1 MSRLITT
8 VAAIAATT
16 LMSSTA
22 FAGCNSGTYCKSS
35 AHSSTL
41 PSLSSWSASSHSST
55 SAYESAPS
63 YSSSSYTTSPSYSSS
78 SSSSYSTDPMY
89 NTSYSYGTSNSY
101 SGAVS
106 SSYADATYGTGSI
119 SNAYTGSDVELY
131 GFSGS
136 TSSVAGLGAGE
147 SLQATSCPVNVYNPG
162 GGKVLGC
169 YNVVKPVPQTTYYR
183 VVRPIVYVRYPVPVA
198 VPYYSNCTVVTHA
211 SRYGNHWGA
220 GYGGYGRRCG

>member
-16 LMSSTA
+16 FMSSAA
-22 FAGCNSGTYCKSS
+22 FAGCNSGTYCTSS
-35 AHSSTL
+35 SQASTL
-41 PSLSSWSASSHSST
+41 PSLSSWSGSSYSTASS
-55 SAYESAPS
+55 YETAPS
-63 YSSSSYTTSPSYSSS
+63 YSTSSYTSTPSYSYS

-89 NTSYSYGTSNSY
+89 NTAYSYGTSNSY
-101 SGAVS
+101 AGTVS

-119 SNAYTGSDVELY
+119 SNTYTGSDVELF

-183 VVRPIVYVRYPVPVA
+183 VVRPVVYVRYPVPVA
-198 VPYYSNCTVVTHA
+198 VPYYSGCSVVTHA
-211 SRYGNHWGA
+211 SRYGDRWGNRGFGQA
-220 GYGGYGRRCG
+220 RRCR

>member
-22 FAGCNSGTYCKSS
+22 FAGCNSGTYCTSS
-35 AHSSTL
+35 GHASAL
-41 PSLSSWSASSHSST
+41 PSLSSWSGSNYASAAS
-55 SAYESAPS
+55 YETAPS
-63 YSSSSYTTSPSYSSS
+63 YSTSSYSTAPSSSYY
-78 SSSSYSTDPMY
+78 TDPMY
-89 NTSYSYGTSNSY
+89 NTAYSYGTSNSY
-101 SGAVS
+101 AGTVS

-119 SNAYTGSDVELY
+119 SNAYTGSNVELF

-147 SLQATSCPVNVYNPG
+147 SLQATSCPVSVHNPS

-183 VVRPIVYVRYPVPVA
+183 VVRPVVYVRYPVPVA
-198 VPYYSNCTVVTHA
+198 VPYYSGCSVVTHT
-211 SRYGNHWGA
+211 SRYGDRWGNR
-220 GYGGYGRRCG
+220 GFGQGRRCR

>member
-16 LMSSTA
+16 LMSGA
-22 FAGCNSGTYCKSS
+22 AYAGCNSGTYCTSS
-35 AHSSTL
+35 SQASL
-41 PSLSSWSASSHSST
+41 PALSSWSGSNYST
-55 SAYESAPS
+55 SSYEAAPS
-63 YSSSSYTTSPSYSSS
+63 YSTSSYTTSPSYSYS

-89 NTSYSYGTSNSY
+89 NTAYSYGTSNSY
-101 SGAVS
+101 AGTVS
-106 SSYADATYGTGSI
+106 SSYADVTYGTGSI
-119 SNAYTGSDVELY
+119 SNAYTGSDVELF

-147 SLQATSCPVNVYNPG
+147 SLQATSCPVSVHNPG

-183 VVRPIVYVRYPVPVA
+183 VVRPVVYVRYPVPVA
-198 VPYYSNCTVVTHA
+198 VPYYSGCSVVTHA
-211 SRYGNHWGA
+211 SRYGDRWGNR
-220 GYGGYGRRCG
+220 GFSQGGRCR